1 MKKRGLLSL
10 ILIICMVLLLTPTVA
25 YAEEVEINGELIN
38 VRTVDNSVDKSS
50 ISVDLFVI
58 FRNKETGGEQPREG
72 IDTITPENVTVGTF
86 ETIKTNAIE
95 DAKTK
100 LNEWL
105 EIMRQANPD
114 VQFMVVGDMAVEGDD
129 VEFDNRTYTMKSDGD
144 DSIIIGDEASGNTTG
159 GSQTTSRHM
168 QVDGDYGKKG
178 NYSVTMTVEV
188 QAVGEIPSYSII
200 EGANGV
206 WIQNSDETLTFRAN
220 GDFSKF
226 TGVKVDGTL
235 IDVKNYTAVSGS
247 TVITLKADYLQTLSV
262 GKHTLTIVYN
272 DGECNTQFEIKAAST
287 TPGNNSDGTVPSES
301 KPTTGEITN
310 PQTGDNII
318 IFSII
323 FVIALTGILA
333 TYIISKK
340 KVKNNK

>member
-1 MKKRGLLSL
+1 
-10 ILIICMVLLLTPTVA
+10 
-25 YAEEVEINGELIN
+25 
-38 VRTVDNSVDKSS
+38 
-50 ISVDLFVI
+50 
-58 FRNKETGGEQPREG
+58 
-72 IDTITPENVTVGTF
+72 
-86 ETIKTNAIE
+86 
-95 DAKTK
+95 
-100 LNEWL
+100 
-105 EIMRQANPD
+105 
-114 VQFMVVGDMAVEGDD
+114 
-129 VEFDNRTYTMKSDGD
+129 
-144 DSIIIGDEASGNTTG
+144 
-159 GSQTTSRHM
+159 M

-206 WIQNSDETLTFRAN
+206 WIQNSDGILTFRAN

-226 TGVKVDGTL
+226 TGVKIDGTL

-272 DGECNTQFEIKAAST
+272 DGECNTEFEIKAI
-287 TPGNNSDGTVPSES
+287 
-301 KPTTGEITN
+301 GEITN

-333 TYIISKK
+333 TCIISKK

>member
-1 MKKRGLLSL
+1 
-10 ILIICMVLLLTPTVA
+10 
-25 YAEEVEINGELIN
+25 
-38 VRTVDNSVDKSS
+38 
-50 ISVDLFVI
+50 
-58 FRNKETGGEQPREG
+58 
-72 IDTITPENVTVGTF
+72 
-86 ETIKTNAIE
+86 
-95 DAKTK
+95 
-100 LNEWL
+100 
-105 EIMRQANPD
+105 
-114 VQFMVVGDMAVEGDD
+114 
-129 VEFDNRTYTMKSDGD
+129 
-144 DSIIIGDEASGNTTG
+144 
-159 GSQTTSRHM
+159 M

-206 WIQNSDETLTFRAN
+206 WIQNSDGILTFRAN

-226 TGVKVDGTL
+226 TGVKIDGTL

-272 DGECNTQFEIKAAST
+272 DGECNTEFEIKAI
-287 TPGNNSDGTVPSES
+287 
-301 KPTTGEITN
+301 GEITN

-323 FVIALTGILA
+323 FVIALTGIVA
-333 TYIISKK
+333 TCIISKK

>member
-1 MKKRGLLSL
+1 
-10 ILIICMVLLLTPTVA
+10 
-25 YAEEVEINGELIN
+25 
-38 VRTVDNSVDKSS
+38 
-50 ISVDLFVI
+50 
-58 FRNKETGGEQPREG
+58 
-72 IDTITPENVTVGTF
+72 
-86 ETIKTNAIE
+86 
-95 DAKTK
+95 
-100 LNEWL
+100 
-105 EIMRQANPD
+105 
-114 VQFMVVGDMAVEGDD
+114 MA
-129 VEFDNRTYTMKSDGD
+129 
-144 DSIIIGDEASGNTTG
+144 
-159 GSQTTSRHM
+159 
-168 QVDGDYGKKG
+168 
-178 NYSVTMTVEV
+178 
-188 QAVGEIPSYSII
+188 
-200 EGANGV
+200 
-206 WIQNSDETLTFRAN
+206 QNSDEILTFRAN

-235 IDVKNYTAVSGS
+235 IDAKNYTAVSGS
-247 TVITLKADYLQTLSV
+247 TVITLKANYLQTLSV

-287 TPGNNSDGTVPSES
+287 TPGNKPDGTVPSES

>member
-1 MKKRGLLSL
+1 
-10 ILIICMVLLLTPTVA
+10 
-25 YAEEVEINGELIN
+25 
-38 VRTVDNSVDKSS
+38 
-50 ISVDLFVI
+50 
-58 FRNKETGGEQPREG
+58 
-72 IDTITPENVTVGTF
+72 
-86 ETIKTNAIE
+86 
-95 DAKTK
+95 
-100 LNEWL
+100 
-105 EIMRQANPD
+105 
-114 VQFMVVGDMAVEGDD
+114 
-129 VEFDNRTYTMKSDGD
+129 
-144 DSIIIGDEASGNTTG
+144 
-159 GSQTTSRHM
+159 M

-206 WIQNSDETLTFRAN
+206 WIQNSDGILTFRAN

-272 DGECNTQFEIKAAST
+272 DGECNTEFEIKAI
-287 TPGNNSDGTVPSES
+287 
-301 KPTTGEITN
+301 GEITN

-333 TYIISKK
+333 TCIISKK

>member
-1 MKKRGLLSL
+1 
-10 ILIICMVLLLTPTVA
+10 
-25 YAEEVEINGELIN
+25 
-38 VRTVDNSVDKSS
+38 
-50 ISVDLFVI
+50 
-58 FRNKETGGEQPREG
+58 
-72 IDTITPENVTVGTF
+72 
-86 ETIKTNAIE
+86 
-95 DAKTK
+95 
-100 LNEWL
+100 
-105 EIMRQANPD
+105 
-114 VQFMVVGDMAVEGDD
+114 
-129 VEFDNRTYTMKSDGD
+129 
-144 DSIIIGDEASGNTTG
+144 
-159 GSQTTSRHM
+159 M

-206 WIQNSDETLTFRAN
+206 WTQNSDEILTFRAN

-226 TGVKVDGTL
+226 TGVKIDGTL

-272 DGECNTQFEIKAAST
+272 DGECNTEFEIKAI
-287 TPGNNSDGTVPSES
+287 
-301 KPTTGEITN
+301 GEITN

-323 FVIALTGILA
+323 FVIVLTGILVIF
-333 TYIISKK
+333 IINKK
-340 KVKNNK
+340 RVKNNK

>member
-1 MKKRGLLSL
+1 MNPPVPPEAR
-10 ILIICMVLLLTPTVA
+10 IIGERIKTVA
-25 YAEEVEINGELIN
+25 LPY
-38 VRTVDNSVDKSS
+38 
-50 ISVDLFVI
+50 
-58 FRNKETGGEQPREG
+58 
-72 IDTITPENVTVGTF
+72 
-86 ETIKTNAIE
+86 
-95 DAKTK
+95 
-100 LNEWL
+100 
-105 EIMRQANPD
+105 
-114 VQFMVVGDMAVEGDD
+114 
-129 VEFDNRTYTMKSDGD
+129 Y
-144 DSIIIGDEASGNTTG
+144 
-159 GSQTTSRHM
+159 
-168 QVDGDYGKKG
+168 QV
-178 NYSVTMTVEV
+178 
-188 QAVGEIPSYSII
+188 I
-200 EGANGV
+200 EGANSA
-206 WIQNSDETLTFRAN
+206 WTQNSDGTLVFRAN

-226 TGVKVDGTL
+226 TGVKIDGTL
-235 IDVKNYTAVSGS
+235 IEAKNYTAVSGS

-287 TPGNNSDGTVPSES
+287 TQGNKPDGTVTSES

>member
-1 MKKRGLLSL
+1 
-10 ILIICMVLLLTPTVA
+10 
-25 YAEEVEINGELIN
+25 
-38 VRTVDNSVDKSS
+38 
-50 ISVDLFVI
+50 
-58 FRNKETGGEQPREG
+58 
-72 IDTITPENVTVGTF
+72 
-86 ETIKTNAIE
+86 
-95 DAKTK
+95 
-100 LNEWL
+100 
-105 EIMRQANPD
+105 
-114 VQFMVVGDMAVEGDD
+114 
-129 VEFDNRTYTMKSDGD
+129 
-144 DSIIIGDEASGNTTG
+144 
-159 GSQTTSRHM
+159 M

-206 WIQNSDETLTFRAN
+206 WTQNSDEILTFRAN

-226 TGVKVDGTL
+226 TGVKIDGTL

-262 GKHTLTIVYN
+262 GKHTMTIVYN
-272 DGECNTQFEIKAAST
+272 DGECNTEFEIKAI
-287 TPGNNSDGTVPSES
+287 
-301 KPTTGEITN
+301 GEITN

-333 TYIISKK
+333 TCIISKK